1 MKATNYPRW
10 ILAGLMGLTT
20 ASSSAAEPAAGKP
33 ATTDAPLKVA
43 PLKVSSTKES
53 VGSIDT
59 VTRVFVTTETN
70 RFTFLLPK
78 GFRLTSDEAEH
89 ALSLAAPDAAGLIK
103 LRISEQAGKEEASK
117 ENAAREKPELKP
129 DKVRETLLES
139 QPDARILK
147 EFAASA
153 GNLSGQGFELQWRSA
168 TGSMVSSRIAIIPFP
183 GGMLEFSLT
192 ALTQRIRQLD
202 WPLNQ
207 VMLSFRQ
214 APIQGKLDIAP
225 LSDKF

>member
-1 MKATNYPRW
+1 MNVREWAYG
-10 ILAGLMGLTT
+10 ILVGVLALAAL
-20 ASSSAAEPAAGKP
+20 SSRAAEPASGKAAAAEP
-33 ATTDAPLKVA
+33 PKVV
-43 PLKVSSTKES
+43 PLKVSSTKEK

-78 GFRLTSDEAEH
+78 GFRLTSDDAERS
-89 ALSLAAPDAAGLIK
+89 LSLASPDAAGLIK
-103 LRISEQAGKEEASK
+103 LRISERAGRGQTSQ
-117 ENAAREKPELKP
+117 EKPELKP

-139 QPDARILK
+139 QSDAKIIK

-153 GNLSGQGFELQWRSA
+153 GSLSGLGFELQWRSA
-168 TGSMVSSRIAIIPFP
+168 TGAMVSSRIAVIPFP
-183 GGMLEFSLT
+183 GGILEFSQT
-192 ALTQRIRQLD
+192 ALTQRLRQLD

-207 VMLSFRQ
+207 IMLSFRQ
-214 APIQGKLDIAP
+214 APIQGRLDIAP